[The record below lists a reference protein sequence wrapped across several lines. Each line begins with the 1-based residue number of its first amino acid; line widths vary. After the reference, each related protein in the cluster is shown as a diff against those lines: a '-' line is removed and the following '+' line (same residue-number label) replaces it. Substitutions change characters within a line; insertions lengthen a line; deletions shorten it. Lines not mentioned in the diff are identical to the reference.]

1 MGQKKEKISI
11 EELHKEIDLIQN
23 CIQRMSNNSFLIKG
37 WLITIIAGV
46 VTLSHENMNVSIFLI
61 LVFATIIF
69 WGLDAFFLQTEKKY
83 RKMYTWMLEQRKLN
97 SRELQYDLEP
107 KRFDNQ
113 VESVFKIMFSPT
125 LAGFYLCVLIA
136 VIFVAVC
143 LMPSVVKC
151 LADMQSV

>member
-69 WGLDAFFLQTEKKY
+69 WGLDAFFLRTEKKY
-83 RKMYTWMLEQRKLN
+83 RKMYTWMLEQRKLD

-113 VESVFKIMFSPT
+113 VESVLKLMFSPT

-136 VIFVAVC
+136 VIFVTVC
-143 LMPSVVKC
+143 LLPSVGKWMSDIQPV
-151 LADMQSV
+151 